1 MACVGRRPAWLRP
14 AARVAG
20 AALVVAALAAPVPAS
35 AATYKWVDD
44 NGVVHYTDKMPPEAV
59 NKGSVELSKQGVP
72 VRKTDPALTPEQRRA
87 REQEAER
94 QAQAKK
100 TQEETARRDRA
111 LLASYSSESE
121 IDLARNR
128 TLATIDTAVQS
139 ANAYSEQLSRRRSE
153 LMAKK
158 AGYGDKPVPPALQG
172 ELDSLNAEITRQ
184 TELIARKKS
193 EAVSVAARYDADKQ
207 RWRELTAARA
217 AAEAA
222 GKAGGAT
229 TAATGAVPAGGR

>member
-1 MACVGRRPAWLRP
+1 M
-14 AARVAG
+14 AG
-20 AALVVAALAAPVPAS
+20 AALVVAALAAPAA

-111 LLASYSSESE
+111 LLASYSSEPE

>member
-20 AALVVAALAAPVPAS
+20 AALVVAALAAPAS

-72 VRKTDPALTPEQRRA
+72 VRKTEPALTPEQRRA

-111 LLASYSSESE
+111 LLASYSSEPE

>member
-1 MACVGRRPAWLRP
+1 MAV
-14 AARVAG
+14 
-20 AALVVAALAAPVPAS
+20 VVAALAAPVPTS

-111 LLASYSSESE
+111 LLASYSSEPE

-184 TELIARKKS
+184 TELIARKKG

-207 RWRELTAARA
+207 RWRELTAAKA

>member
-20 AALVVAALAAPVPAS
+20 AALVVAALAAPAS

-72 VRKTDPALTPEQRRA
+72 VRKTEPALTPEQRRA

-100 TQEETARRDRA
+100 THEETARRDRA
-111 LLASYSSESE
+111 LLASYSSEPE